1 MQKVKERAKKI
12 KKIRKAEN
20 PGIFSRVG
28 RKLKAYFFTG
38 ILVTAP
44 VTITF
49 YMAYKLILYID
60 RSING
65 LIPPRFQVHTYL
77 FMDIPGIGVIVLV
90 SGLILIGM
98 FTTGYLGKFFV
109 RLGDKIVSKMP
120 FISSVYS
127 LLKQVFETFFSDKK
141 QSFNQAV
148 LLQYP
153 REGLWTIG
161 FVSAVTSGETAKKFD
176 QKMINVFVPT
186 TPNPTSGFLIFVP
199 EKDVIRLNMSVED
212 ALKYVISCGIVTPE
226 MKKVQKKSTKGQR

>member
-1 MQKVKERAKKI
+1 MTKKNIRKRAAQI
-12 KKIRKAEN
+12 KKIRKERKKSLS
-20 PGIFSRVG
+20 SRVFG
-28 RKLKAYFFTG
+28 KLKAYFFTG

-65 LIPPRFQVHTYL
+65 LIPPRFRL
-77 FMDIPGIGVIVLV
+77 AEFFPCEIPGIGVIVLV
-90 SGLILIGM
+90 LGLVLIGM
-98 FTTGYLGKFFV
+98 FTTGYLGRFFV
-109 RLGDKIVSKMP
+109 RLGEKIVSKMP

-127 LLKQVFETFFSDKK
+127 LLKQVFETFFSDQK

-153 REGLWTIG
+153 REGIWTIG
-161 FVSAVTSGETAKKFD
+161 FVSAVTSGETAKHMQ
-176 QKMINVFVPT
+176 QKMLNIFVPT

-199 EKDVIRLNMSVED
+199 ETDVIKLKMSVED
-212 ALKYVISCGIVTPE
+212 ALKFVISCGIVTPE
-226 MKKVQKKSTKGQR
+226 DARKLQKK